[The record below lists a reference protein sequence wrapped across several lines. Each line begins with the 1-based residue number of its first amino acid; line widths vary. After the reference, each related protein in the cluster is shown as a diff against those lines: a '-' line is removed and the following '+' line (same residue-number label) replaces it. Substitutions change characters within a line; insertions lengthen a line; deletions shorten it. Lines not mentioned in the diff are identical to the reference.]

1 MKHYF
6 CEKIIPMGIKY
17 GHLETELFNL
27 EKNLANTYTLII
39 MAADISIPLRLGTDS
54 ASDELVKID
63 LARTR

>member
-1 MKHYF
+1 
-6 CEKIIPMGIKY
+6 MGIKY